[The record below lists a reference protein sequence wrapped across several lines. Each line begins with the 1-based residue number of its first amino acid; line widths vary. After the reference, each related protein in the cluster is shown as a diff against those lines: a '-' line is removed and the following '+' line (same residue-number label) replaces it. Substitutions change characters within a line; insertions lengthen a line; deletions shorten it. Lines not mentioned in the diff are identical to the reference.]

1 MKEDNQI
8 WNEFDDYLKGR
19 LSTEEKDAFHQKLA
33 INSELRKSFDD
44 YKQSIGIIHK
54 NAFKRDIA
62 SVMAVEK
69 RRSNQRN
76 KYLYIGIAASLLLL
90 ITAVLTIT
98 FMNDETS
105 DVAALYQPYPNILQK
120 RDITSDPLAIAL
132 NDYSKK
138 AYQSALAKLND
149 ISPSNDTIRFY
160 SGLCHFSLGQL
171 DQSIS
176 SLEKLSPQS
185 IFYEQSIWYLGLA
198 WYAKDDEELALQY
211 LQTIKSGQFNFRE
224 ASDLV
229 NTLRQK

>member
-1 MKEDNQI
+1 
-8 WNEFDDYLKGR
+8 
-19 LSTEEKDAFHQKLA
+19 
-33 INSELRKSFDD
+33 
-44 YKQSIGIIHK
+44 
-54 NAFKRDIA
+54 
-62 SVMAVEK
+62 
-69 RRSNQRN
+69 
-76 KYLYIGIAASLLLL
+76 
-90 ITAVLTIT
+90 
-98 FMNDETS
+98 MNDETS

-185 IFYEQSIWYLGLA
+185 IFYEQSI
-198 WYAKDDEELALQY
+198 
-211 LQTIKSGQFNFRE
+211 
-224 ASDLV
+224 
-229 NTLRQK
+229 